1 MLTSDLRGQHP
12 TMERPLHTRRM
23 QPKAAASTGRRF
35 RTICG
40 VFLMFVMAEFIGG
53 ASRAFHGA
61 PSPSRASFLT
71 VGNGRT
77 DSAEGRKVDGEH
89 LYFTKH
95 TVGFAAGATGMGAA
109 MAVVG
114 LVSRRDVASAS
125 QVQAKK
131 EQSWLQ
137 HSAPVLLIPTLVL
150 QKCSADAL
158 TWFTRAKYHMA
169 YSGSNVTLVSEVL
182 KFPILM
188 VAVVIFNSRQDLWPT
203 IRAAL
208 TESPFAMWWVGLLYA
223 VQNLL
228 YFACLQYTSAAAY
241 QVMSQTKMIF
251 TAAFM
256 WQMLGKKFSQNQIL
270 ALAMLILGTVFTQL
284 AEIQGPMTVGSRPW
298 FGASLAVLSALLS
311 ALPNVFYERL
321 LKAQK
326 NQWVSN
332 LQLTTWICTWVAI
345 IKGCEYCISGVHP
358 VGNLSELFQGFT
370 PLVWAIV
377 ALKTL
382 NCIIIPAC
390 LKYADN
396 ILYGYAKPLSIVLTT
411 VVTATISW
419 QVPSPVM
426 LTGISLVAT
435 SIVTYSR
442 G

>member
-1 MLTSDLRGQHP
+1 
-12 TMERPLHTRRM
+12 MERPVHAARRM
-23 QPKAAASTGRRF
+23 QPKAAAATGRRF

-40 VFLMFVMAEFIGG
+40 VFLMFVTAEFIGG

-61 PSPSRASFLT
+61 APSPSRASFLT
-71 VGNGRT
+71 VGNDRT
-77 DSAEGRKVDGEH
+77 DSAEGRKVDGQH
-89 LYFTKH
+89 LYFTKQ
-95 TVGFAAGATGMGAA
+95 TAGFAASAAGMGAA

-137 HSAPVLLIPTLVL
+137 HSAPVLLILALVL

-158 TWFTRAKYHMA
+158 TWFTKAKYHMS
-169 YSGSNVTLVSEVL
+169 YSGSNVTLVSEVF

-188 VAVVIFNSRQDLWPT
+188 VAVVIFNSLQDLWPT

-223 VQNLL
+223 AQNLL
-228 YFACLQYTSAAAY
+228 YFECLKHTSAAAY
-241 QVMSQTKMIF
+241 QVLSQTKMIF

-256 WQMLGKKFSQNQIL
+256 WQMLGKKFSRNQII
-270 ALAMLILGTVFTQL
+270 ALAMLILGTVFTEL
-284 AEIQGPMTVGSRPW
+284 AEIHGPMAVGSRPW

-345 IKGCEYCISGVHP
+345 IKGCEYAIGRGQP

-377 ALKTL
+377 ALKTM

-411 VVTATISW
+411 LVTATITMQW
-419 QVPSPVM
+419 PSPVM
-426 LTGISLVAT
+426 LLGISLVAT